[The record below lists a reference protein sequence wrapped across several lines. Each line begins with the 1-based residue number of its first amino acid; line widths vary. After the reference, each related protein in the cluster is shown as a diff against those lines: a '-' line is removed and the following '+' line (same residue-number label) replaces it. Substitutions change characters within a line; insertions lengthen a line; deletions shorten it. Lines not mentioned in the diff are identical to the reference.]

1 MCLTVNGKDIID
13 WSENLKLHLGV
24 TIDGD
29 VILILVCMLVMCV
42 WKLARELEWSWGWG
56 ILHQLW
62 PNYTSLPRLTCCQ
75 LVWHFRRASDT
86 CRLERVQERGLRA
99 VFTDKLSS
107 YQQLLEKANEATF
120 HIRRLQ
126 DMYFRAIFT
135 WVSKVICVYFGFG
148 SDWLKKLAPISQP
161 IRSTTKTNRK

>member
-75 LVWHFRRASDT
+75 LVWHFCRASDT
-86 CRLERVQERGLRA
+86 CRLERVQEWGLRA
-99 VFTDKLSS
+99 AFTDKFSS
-107 YQQLLEKANEATF
+107 YQQLLENANAGADPGEVKRVNF
-120 HIRRLQ
+120 HPPFSESPSFFFFLIPQILIGSNTLLQIRACHSHQLN
-126 DMYFRAIFT
+126 MF
-135 WVSKVICVYFGFG
+135 
-148 SDWLKKLAPISQP
+148 
-161 IRSTTKTNRK
+161 N